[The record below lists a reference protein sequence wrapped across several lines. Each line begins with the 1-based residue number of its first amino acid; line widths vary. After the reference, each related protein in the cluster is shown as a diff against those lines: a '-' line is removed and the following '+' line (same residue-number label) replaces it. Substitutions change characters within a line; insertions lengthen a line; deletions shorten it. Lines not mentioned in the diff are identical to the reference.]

1 MDFKK
6 IPSNLENFSSY
17 IDSPSNFK
25 NFIEDF
31 NITGVHW
38 SEPSTIS
45 SSYFLRL
52 LQLGS
57 SARLRKNDF
66 SNDLQK
72 YYHSFFDHGALW
84 KTKDNTIICTC
95 MPYAEKD
102 QIIESFNHMLK
113 EFNYPSNVK
122 LKFLDNKYR
131 YRSNGDFMILIY
143 FD

>member
-1 MDFKK
+1 
-6 IPSNLENFSSY
+6 
-17 IDSPSNFK
+17 
-25 NFIEDF
+25 
-31 NITGVHW
+31 
-38 SEPSTIS
+38 
-45 SSYFLRL
+45 
-52 LQLGS
+52 
-57 SARLRKNDF
+57 
-66 SNDLQK
+66 
-72 YYHSFFDHGALW
+72 
-84 KTKDNTIICTC
+84 

>member
-1 MDFKK
+1 MNFEK
-6 IPSNLENFSSY
+6 IPANLENFSSY
-17 IDSPSNFK
+17 IKYPSNFK
-25 NFIEDF
+25 SFIEDF

-45 SSYFLRL
+45 SSYFLKL

-66 SNDLQK
+66 SNDLHK
-72 YYHSFFDHGALW
+72 YYNSLFDHGALW
-84 KTKDNTIICTC
+84 KTNDNTVICTC
-95 MPYAEKD
+95 MPYAKKD
-102 QIIESFNHMLK
+102 QIIESFNDMLK

-122 LKFLDNKYR
+122 LEFLDDKYR
-131 YRSNGDFMILIY
+131 YRPNGDFMILIY